1 MEEGHDKGRQ
11 VWRQTK
17 MEKDKDE
24 RRHEQKKKGP
34 KQALV
39 EEEKVR

>member
-24 RRHEQKKKGP
+24 RRQEQKKKGP
-34 KQALV
+34 KKALV